1 MMSSAIVLFRFF
13 SGRVAHPASVCISI
27 MQVFSDWVILV
38 FLAFLIFSAASFI
51 VIFGFSCCG
60 FLVNIYLQIYF
71 WRFYADYFYSS

>member
-1 MMSSAIVLFRFF
+1 
-13 SGRVAHPASVCISI
+13 

-71 WRFYADYFYSS
+71 WRFYEYYFYSY

>member
-1 MMSSAIVLFRFF
+1 MSFACLMMSSANFLFRFF

-51 VIFGFSCCG
+51 VILDSPVVS
-60 FLVNIYLQIYF
+60 FL
-71 WRFYADYFYSS
+71 